1 VSKVEL
7 KGIDVSKWN
16 GTIDWKK
23 VKADGVKFVMM
34 KAAQGS
40 RDGRIYPDA
49 RFTQNLK
56 GAIAVGIPVGVYLY
70 SMATTPEAARTEAEN
85 LVALLST
92 SKNAISYPVAY
103 DIEDPDS
110 QALASRRT
118 LNTQQAIA
126 FCEVIRNAGYI
137 PMLYT
142 NPGWAFSYID
152 VKAVG
157 VDVWLANYTGRDFGI
172 EHTIHQH
179 TDQGRVNGIKTNVD
193 MNVAYKDY
201 GEVTR
206 YMKRYN
212 TLAECPLWARPTIQ
226 KLIAHGLLRGDGTGF
241 NLSEDMIRM
250 LVINDRAGLYDIA
263 TGAEK

>member
-1 VSKVEL
+1 MGAQL
-7 KGIDVSKWN
+7 KGIDVSHWN
-16 GTIDWKK
+16 GKIDWAK
-23 VKADGVKFVMM
+23 VKADGVKFAFL

-40 RDGRIYPDA
+40 KSGRIYPDRCFA
-49 RFTQNLK
+49 EYLK
-56 GAIAVGIPVGVYLY
+56 GATAAGVPVGVYLY
-70 SMATTPEAARTEAEN
+70 SMATTVDAARTEAEN

-92 SKNAISYPVAY
+92 SRDLITWPVAY
-103 DIEDPDS
+103 DIEDTKT
-110 QALASRRT
+110 QALETRRT

-126 FCEVIRNAGYI
+126 FCDVIRNAGYI